1 MPDAL
6 RQSSTAHSRVLGLGT
21 YRASTVVDNAEVAP
35 RVGRTKEW
43 IEARSGIKE
52 RRFARDDET
61 LVMMSVAASR
71 QALAAA
77 GIDETQV
84 DCVVAATTTHLTQ
97 MPSLASIVAYELG
110 AGRAAGFDISA
121 ACAGFCYGLA
131 VASDMVRAGTA
142 RYVLMIGAER
152 ISDILDH
159 TDPSTA
165 FLFADGAG
173 AVVVGPSDRPGVG
186 PVVWGS
192 DGSRATAVGMTGY
205 WLPDL
210 QRDPDLKWPVLGMS
224 GWRVFRWA
232 TNELVPVAR
241 KAMAAAGVA
250 AGDLAAFIPHQANK
264 LISDAVAKGLDLSDD
279 VAVAYDIAHSGNT
292 SAASIPLAMQTLL
305 QTGEVK
311 PGGYALLIG
320 FGSGM
325 VYAAQVI
332 ELPAIAVPTGAE
344 LAPAR

>member
-1 MPDAL
+1 MPDVL
-6 RQSSTAHSRVLGLGT
+6 RQAAPTHSRVLGLGT
-21 YRASTVVDNAEVAP
+21 YRAGTVVDNAEVAP

-61 LVMMSVAASR
+61 LAMMSVAASR

-77 GIDETQV
+77 GIDASQV

-110 AGRAAGFDISA
+110 ASRAAGFDISA

-173 AVVVGPSDRPGVG
+173 AVVVGPGDRPGIG

-192 DGSRATAVGMTGY
+192 DGSRANAVGMTGY

-232 TNELVPVAR
+232 TNELVPVAQR
-241 KAMAAAGVA
+241 AMAAAGVTA
-250 AGDLAAFIPHQANK
+250 RDLAAFIPHQANM
-264 LISDAVAKGLDLSDD
+264 LISDAVAKGLELDDD
-279 VAVAYDIAHSGNT
+279 VAVAHDIAHSGNT
-292 SAASIPLAMQTLL
+292 SAASIPLATHRLL
-305 QTGEVK
+305 EEH
-311 PGGYALLIG
+311 PELSGGLALQIG
-320 FGSGM
+320 FGAGL
-325 VYAAQVI
+325 VFGAQVVV
-332 ELPAIAVPTGAE
+332 LP
-344 LAPAR
+344 